1 MCFPFRPGLALAPL
15 LLAILLPGPLPAD
28 LVRYE
33 PDPFTGHL
41 WHLDEADA
49 PALDAAPAQ
58 RSLVSLTNGAALQQ
72 PSFPG
77 FGTALSTFDGG
88 PNDTANKDA
97 ALAALPLV
105 NGAGDNVTLALADP
119 VTGAFTIEALVRV
132 DFDPAQNLGPA
143 PAGTGRNSPLQIVS
157 GEGDVA
163 AERVFQFRLNPVG
176 VGGGDPSVP
185 RLEFINLR
193 QESGIQSVLVNLP
206 TNGPNAILANNW
218 YHVAVACTGADNTP
232 GNLTFYWTRLDPGAV
247 FANVLATARLT
258 NDLAAAACDLVLGNE
273 GRANGGSTDNFLGL
287 LDEVRL
293 SRAFRG
299 TNEFV
304 FRSVT
309 LAGASGYE
317 AGTTN
322 VPANLLDGNLN
333 SRWSAQG
340 DGQWVSFDLGR
351 LELVDAVHIAFHLGN
366 QRTTSFDVLL
376 SVDGF
381 GWFTALTNAVSS
393 GTTLNLEA
401 FPLPTPLPARFVR
414 IVGHG
419 NSQNNWNSLTE
430 VTLDRSPALD
440 SDHDGLPDAWEAHYF
455 GGLHHDASTDPDGDH
470 LSNAQ
475 ELLAS
480 TNPTVPNAAGDTDN
494 DGLADWWETLWFG
507 NLTQTGTG
515 DPDRDGFNNAA
526 EFAVGSDPTTAHSV
540 PGDVDGDNLPDAWE
554 LAALGALAS
563 GAYDDPDGDGLNNL
577 AEMLAD
583 TSPTNALSRTNWAAP
598 RVALLRDAIVATNAC
613 LMPAGSTYGRAING
627 ISFQNG
633 PLTFHGHQYV
643 AWYDTVGTT
652 QKLWLGRRA
661 VSRLTA
667 GPWEKFDTGS
677 EFLNGDEPA
686 WNAHNVIALGLCHT
700 DGSLHFAWDL
710 HGHTLRYR
718 RSIPGLCTTN
728 LAAWG
733 PAALF
738 GEQNW
743 LVAAGQSITSVTYPR
758 FVNTPA
764 GALRLFY
771 RTGSTSAGDHWM
783 HNYQP
788 ATTNW
793 SARWKFSAKEGTF
806 SDVSVN
812 GGTFTSTS
820 RNAYENGYHYGP
832 DGVLH
837 YTWTYRENTANP
849 SNHDIHYAYSTD
861 NGVTWRNNAGALI
874 ANTTLGQA
882 VRVDSPGVIVKVL
895 NSRQLLINQQA
906 QAVDPEGRPHVLMLH
921 RQPGPEF
928 AWQLGDPAFSTVNT
942 AYFHYFRDSVTGAWA
957 QRRLPLD
964 IPVGARPKLG
974 FDATGNAYAVY
985 VGGYTSA
992 VTPGYAPGWLVIASA
1007 SKAAQYSDWAVAI
1020 TNTLRFDGE
1029 PLLDE
1034 GRLLSDGVLS
1044 VFIQETSPNTGVVG
1058 TPLHVIDYLVDAP
1071 AATAARTATLGFRG
1085 PDTFVTVPVTNGPA
1099 YQLQATPTLQP
1110 SGWTN
1115 VGTAVPGPSGLLA
1128 LPDPEGRAA
1137 TQRFYRVLQTP

>member
-1 MCFPFRPGLALAPL
+1 MMRSLNRFRRTVT
-15 LLAILLPGPLPAD
+15 LLAALLPAALPAD
-28 LVRYE
+28 IVRYE

-41 WHLDEADA
+41 WHLDEPDA
-49 PALDAAPAQ
+49 PAVDAGPGN
-58 RSLVSLTNGAALQQ
+58 RPLTSLTNGAVLNE
-72 PSFPG
+72 PSFSG

-88 PNDTANKDA
+88 PHGIANKDA

-105 NGAGDNVTLALADP
+105 NGTGDNVTLLLADAS
-119 VTGAFTIEALVRV
+119 TGAFTMEALVRV
-132 DFDPAQNLGPA
+132 DFDPAQNLGPT
-143 PAGTGRNSPLQIVS
+143 PAGNGRNSPLQILS
-157 GEGDVA
+157 GEGDLA
-163 AERVFQFRLNPVG
+163 GERIFQFRLNPVG
-176 VGGGDPSVP
+176 FGGGDATVP

-193 QESGIQSVLVNLP
+193 QETAIQSVIVNLP
-206 TNGPNAILANNW
+206 TNGPNAIQSNTW
-218 YHVAVACTGADNTP
+218 YHVAVAYTGADNTP
-232 GNLTFYWTRLDPGAV
+232 GNLTFYWTRLETNTR
-247 FANVLATARLT
+247 FASALATARLT
-258 NDLAAAACDLVLGNE
+258 NDLAAAACDFVVGNE
-273 GRANGGSTDNFLGL
+273 GRATGGSTDNFLGL
-287 LDEVRL
+287 IDEVRL

-299 TNEFV
+299 SNEFV
-304 FRSVT
+304 FRSVA

-322 VPANLLDGNLN
+322 FPANLLDGNLN

-351 LELVDAVHIAFHLGN
+351 LELVDAVNIAFHLGN

-376 SVDGF
+376 SVDGL
-381 GWFTALTNAVSS
+381 GWFMALTNVVSS
-393 GTTLNLEA
+393 GTTLDLEP
-401 FPLPTPLPARFVR
+401 FPLPHPLPARFVR

-430 VTLDRSPALD
+430 VTIARSPALD
-440 SDHDGLPDAWEAHYF
+440 TDRDGLPDAWELYHF
-455 GGLHHDASTDPDGDH
+455 HGLHWTGADDPDGDG
-470 LSNAQ
+470 LSNAY
-475 ELLAS
+475 ELLTA

-494 DGLADWWETLWFG
+494 DGLPDWWETLWFG
-507 NLTQTGTG
+507 GLGQSGAD
-515 DPDRDGFNNAA
+515 DPDRDGHNNLA
-526 EFAVGSDPTTAHSV
+526 EWTHGSDPTNPNSI

-554 LAALGALAS
+554 LTALGSLAF
-563 GAYDDPDGDGLNNL
+563 GAYEDTDGDGLSNL
-577 AEMLAD
+577 AEMLAG
-583 TSPTNALSRTNWAAP
+583 TSPTNALSRTNWSAP
-598 RVALLRDAIVATNAC
+598 RVAFLRDSVVATNAC

-633 PLTFHGHQYV
+633 PLTFNGYQYV

-661 VSRLTA
+661 VNRFNT

-686 WNAHNVIALGLCHT
+686 WNAHNVIALGICHT
-700 DGSLHFAWDL
+700 DGSLHFAWDM
-710 HGHTLRYR
+710 HGNTLRYR
-718 RSIPGLCTTN
+718 RSIPGLATTN

-733 PAALF
+733 PGAIF

-743 LVAAGQSITSVTYPR
+743 LVASGQSITSVTYPR
-758 FVNTPA
+758 FVNTPS
-764 GALRLFY
+764 GALRFFY

-820 RNAYENGYHYGP
+820 RNAYENGYTYGP
-832 DGVLH
+832 DGTLH

-849 SNHDIHYAYSTD
+849 ANHDIHYAYSTD

-882 VRVDSPGVIVKVL
+882 IRVDSPGVIVRVV

-906 QAVDPEGRPHVLMLH
+906 QCVDLEGRVHVLMLH
-921 RQPGPEF
+921 RRPEPEF
-928 AWQLGDPAFSTVNT
+928 AWQLGDPAFATAKT
-942 AYFHYFRDSVTGAWA
+942 AYFHYFRDPATGVWS

-964 IPVGARPKLG
+964 ISVGARPKIGYDALG
-974 FDATGNAYAVY
+974 NLYAVY
-985 VGGYTSA
+985 VGGYSTV
-992 VTPGYAPGWLVIASA
+992 VTPGYAAGWLAVAST
-1007 SKAAQYSDWAVAI
+1007 SKASQYSDWTVAI

-1029 PLLDE
+1029 PVLDQD
-1034 GRLLSDGVLS
+1034 RLLADGILS
-1044 VFIQETSPNTGVVG
+1044 VFIQETSGNSGVVG
-1058 TPLHVIDYLVDAP
+1058 TPLHVLDYAVNVS
-1071 AATAARTATLGFRG
+1071 ATDTARTAALEFRG
-1085 PDTFVTVPVTNGPA
+1085 SDALVSIPVTNGSA
-1099 YQLQATPTLQP
+1099 YQLQATGSLAPA
-1110 SGWTN
+1110 GWTN
-1115 VGTAVPGPSGLLA
+1115 VGPAVPGPNGLLA
-1128 LPDPEGRAA
+1128 LPDPDGRAA
-1137 TQRFYRVLQTP
+1137 EQRFYRVLRSP